1 MATMIDS
8 SSVLRLFENN
18 LFDYDDERQLLV
30 YHENG
35 LNMEFAVPWFTNEV
49 GKTYDLAHVRG
60 FLGELMKNVK
70 HTEDT
75 RKLMSDPEFMKN
87 LSKEMTDFGMVSV
100 EGMDNVFGYMENGK
114 GLFTVELEYIVSLL
128 VINKNETVTSLLSA
142 MRDDVRGEYGQKEE
156 NRN

>member
-18 LFDYDDERQLLV
+18 LFDYDDDRQLLV

-35 LNMEFAVPWFTNEV
+35 LNIEFAVHWFTNDV
-49 GKTYDLAHVRG
+49 GKTYDLAHVREY
-60 FLGELMKNVK
+60 LGELMKNVK
-70 HTEDT
+70 HTEEI
-75 RKLMSDPEFMKN
+75 RNYMSNPELMTN

-114 GLFTVELEYIVSLL
+114 GLFTVELDYLVSLL

-142 MRDDVRGEYGQKEE
+142 MRDVERGKHGQKEE